1 VSSHRRSYGRLV
13 AMSDASFFAQ
23 ERYLLELYA
32 RYAAT
37 ALDGA
42 TALTEAK
49 RGHEEAEA
57 LLELARSLAAAST
70 SEQVTSVL
78 ADAVP
83 SLVDCDRATVWIWDE
98 EAQELSCRASSGE
111 TSPEMFDLRL
121 SPEESPS
128 LAGRLADPTPAPEF
142 HDRTSQDPLVR
153 ELLGRFGGLAL
164 IIAPIISR
172 GEYLGALTVTVT
184 SDPARLQPRRD
195 LLDRLSG
202 VVAQAASALQTA
214 LLVDTVTHQARHD
227 GLTGLA
233 NRASF
238 TERMDEALRVAR
250 ESGEPVGLF
259 FVDLD
264 RFKDV
269 NDERGHHAG
278 DELLR
283 QVAQRLLATVRSDDT
298 VARLGGD
305 EFAIVLS
312 RAGTDAEI
320 EAAARRVAEAF
331 LEPFVVAG
339 EALTLG
345 ASVGRAIWPEDAIEI
360 EALMRHA
367 DAEMYRAKRAA
378 RPHAVVG

>member
-1 VSSHRRSYGRLV
+1 
-13 AMSDASFFAQ
+13 
-23 ERYLLELYA
+23 
-32 RYAAT
+32 
-37 ALDGA
+37 
-42 TALTEAK
+42 
-49 RGHEEAEA
+49 
-57 LLELARSLAAAST
+57 
-70 SEQVTSVL
+70 
-78 ADAVP
+78 
-83 SLVDCDRATVWIWDE
+83 
-98 EAQELSCRASSGE
+98 
-111 TSPEMFDLRL
+111 
-121 SPEESPS
+121 
-128 LAGRLADPTPAPEF
+128 
-142 HDRTSQDPLVR
+142 
-153 ELLGRFGGLAL
+153 
-164 IIAPIISR
+164 
-172 GEYLGALTVTVT
+172 
-184 SDPARLQPRRD
+184 
-195 LLDRLSG
+195 
-202 VVAQAASALQTA
+202 VAQAASALQTA

-378 RPHAVVG
+378 RPRAVVG